1 MTGNARV
8 VVERIVPATP
18 AEVFAAWLDRETLR
32 AFIGPGD
39 ASTADVDID
48 ARVGGQFSITM
59 WVDGRGVLHEGE
71 YRVIDPPRRLAFTWR
86 SPATEHRPTLVT
98 IELAPHEDG
107 TRLVLVHEQLPTK
120 DAAERH
126 EKGWTV
132 RIDKLA
138 RHLERRARRDEA
150 QGR

>member
-1 MTGNARV
+1 
-8 VVERIVPATP
+8 
-18 AEVFAAWLDRETLR
+18 
-32 AFIGPGD
+32 
-39 ASTADVDID
+39 
-48 ARVGGQFSITM
+48 M